1 MERGVIMCDANDS
14 YSLPASKDVG
24 DILVYTPPKPLTSS
38 EEDLLQSY
46 VCDVPPPVSYLNE
59 PDK

>member
-1 MERGVIMCDANDS
+1 MCDANDS